1 MSDIFQQ
8 FSYYLNDVFNRNG
21 TNYKLGHNIRPLR
34 YVRDNLPD
42 IDKYEYKQ
50 FYIFFF
56 NIKFPHYLDVY
67 FLYSRLSFVKKR
79 LLLL

>member
-21 TNYKLGHNIRPLR
+21 TNYKVGHNIRSLR

-42 IDKYEYKQ
+42 IDKYEYKH
-50 FYIFFF
+50 FYIFFSIS
-56 NIKFPHYLDVY
+56 NFPIILMYIFYILDC
-67 FLYSRLSFVKKR
+67 
-79 LLLL
+79 LL